1 MSFCL
6 PCVQWDTVASIS
18 SGLYTGKPGF
28 RETLSCEKVGRSFQ
42 TIPSVPQASQEEAI
56 SSLGSYL
63 CPDLLPA
70 DHSSM
75 GFLVCHPVYMIT
87 RALDLANLLI
97 ELPEE
102 KANIGTC
109 AIHTHVH
116 KSICIHTHPNT
127 HTHKPRPGVTES
139 MHLHMARS
147 MSV

>member
-1 MSFCL
+1 M
-6 PCVQWDTVASIS
+6 
-18 SGLYTGKPGF
+18 
-28 RETLSCEKVGRSFQ
+28 
-42 TIPSVPQASQEEAI
+42 
-56 SSLGSYL
+56 
-63 CPDLLPA
+63 
-70 DHSSM
+70 
-75 GFLVCHPVYMIT
+75 YMIT
-87 RALDLANLLI
+87 GALDLANLLI

-127 HTHKPRPGVTES
+127 HTHKPRPGVTEN

>member
-1 MSFCL
+1 MC
-6 PCVQWDTVASIS
+6 TMGH
-18 SGLYTGKPGF
+18 SGIHKLRPLHCPGKPGF
-28 RETLSCEKVGRSFQ
+28 RETLSCEKAGRSFPNHPLC
-42 TIPSVPQASQEEAI
+42 TRRIPGRNNFL
-56 SSLGSYL
+56 LGSYL

-75 GFLVCHPVYMIT
+75 GFLVCRPLYMIT